1 MYPCRLLNP
10 ASSGIVVRPVR
21 APWLLISI
29 AVHSA
34 AVTVALALG
43 VCSEAFL
50 RPPVARIEIR
60 NAPPSAP
67 AHAELQAPPV
77 EAEHERDAQPLV
89 DLVVLPAE
97 APPQEP
103 VIHERALPAPPAAA
117 LDQVAKERLRKPAPV
132 EEVVAPA
139 APPVEIAPPAPA
151 APAEPV
157 FTSATCSDRGDPPV
171 YPDKL
176 RRLGR
181 EGAVVLCV
189 LVLADGSVGEVSLKA
204 PSRYAGFNRAALKAA
219 RKWRF
224 EPATSDGVAVDSETD
239 VEVVFRLTGR

>member
-1 MYPCRLLNP
+1 M
-10 ASSGIVVRPVR
+10 R
-21 APWLLISI
+21 APFVLISI

-43 VCSEAFL
+43 VCSEGFL
-50 RPPVARIEIR
+50 RPPVARIEIK

-89 DLVVLPAE
+89 DLVVQPVE

-117 LDQVAKERLRKPAPV
+117 LDQVAKERLRTPAPV
-132 EEVVAPA
+132 AEVAAPA
-139 APPVEIAPPAPA
+139 APPVELAPPAPA
-151 APAEPV
+151 EPA

-204 PSRYAGFNRAALKAA
+204 P
-219 RKWRF
+219 
-224 EPATSDGVAVDSETD
+224 
-239 VEVVFRLTGR
+239 